1 MRRTLPFVVILWVLA
16 FVQPASAGGSTLDVI
31 DGTRV
36 KIGTWDMAYA
46 GAGSTMTLHGT
57 FTPGQQAAVSEG
69 PWYAYVSPQNGAA
82 DPILVGS
89 VDIRGTGF
97 PYIAD
102 VTVDVPRVEAGEYWV
117 RVCDQGCTQGV
128 GDLDGTSVVL
138 APTETEA
145 RAFARALVLGWIHEQ
160 DADVIASLEHQHEA
174 LQTQRDAAIEAAH
187 DADTQSREAT
197 DRADAASIQAAAAN
211 AARVDAEQQRDL
223 WQLIGGL
230 TALAAVIAVT
240 WGLVMLRRVRRL
252 IPDSPAELVPTPTD
266 LLRAGQ
272 DSNLRPRD

>member
-1 MRRTLPFVVILWVLA
+1 MRRIVPFVVILWVLA
-16 FVQPASAGGSTLDVI
+16 FAEPASAGGSTLDVI

-36 KIGTWDMAYA
+36 KIGTWDVAYA
-46 GAGSTMTLHGT
+46 GAGSTMTLHGA

-69 PWYAYVSPQNGAA
+69 PWYAYVSPQNGTA

-89 VDIRGTGF
+89 VDIRGSGF

-102 VTVDVPRVEAGEYWV
+102 VSFDVPSVEAGQYLV
-117 RVCDQGCTQGV
+117 LVCDQGCTQGV
-128 GDLDGTSVVL
+128 GDLNGTSVVL

-145 RAFARALVLGWIHEQ
+145 RTLARALVLGWIHEQ

-174 LQTQRDAAIEAAH
+174 LQAQRHAAVQTARDADI
-187 DADTQSREAT
+187 QSREAS
-197 DRADAASIQAAAAN
+197 DRADAASIQAAAAE
-211 AARVDAEQQRDL
+211 AARVDAEHQRDL

-230 TALAAVIAVT
+230 AALAAVIAIT
-240 WGLVMLRRVRRL
+240 WGLFELRRVRRL
-252 IPDSPAELVPTPTD
+252 IPDSPAELVPTPAD